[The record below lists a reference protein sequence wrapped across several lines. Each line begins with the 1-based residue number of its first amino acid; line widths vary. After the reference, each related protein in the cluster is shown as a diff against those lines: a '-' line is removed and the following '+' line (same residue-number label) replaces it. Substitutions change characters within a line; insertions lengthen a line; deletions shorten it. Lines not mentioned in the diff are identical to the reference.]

1 MVVERALLRA
11 LGKPWWCH
19 VQCMP
24 AGQEPY
30 RKLGIRVNID
40 PMISP
45 EQCKL
50 VLETQDVF
58 WKYYIE
64 VIRIVLAHRLLTSEP
79 NFQSYCVACASV
91 LH

>member
-1 MVVERALLRA
+1 M
-11 LGKPWWCH
+11 
-19 VQCMP
+19 QCMP

-30 RKLGIRVNID
+30 CKLGIRVNTD

-64 VIRIVLAHRLLTSEP
+64 VHLCLLARRPIASEHP
-79 NFQSYCVACASV
+79 RSQSCLGVATRCSDV
-91 LH
+91 CT

>member
-1 MVVERALLRA
+1 MA
-11 LGKPWWCH
+11 CT
-19 VQCMP
+19 P

-30 RKLGIRVNID
+30 RKLGIRVNTE

-45 EQCKL
+45 EHCKL

-64 VIRIVLAHRLLTSEP
+64 VLLCLLAHRTVASEQP
-79 NFQSYCVACASV
+79 KF
-91 LH
+91 